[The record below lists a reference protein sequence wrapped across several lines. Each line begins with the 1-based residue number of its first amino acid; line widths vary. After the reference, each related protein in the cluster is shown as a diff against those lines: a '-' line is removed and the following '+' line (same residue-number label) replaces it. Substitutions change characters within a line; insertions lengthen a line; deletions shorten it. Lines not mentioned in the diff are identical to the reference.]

1 MPCIFRWFTRSK
13 VSSASQKFSQRVKKL
28 IVVPV
33 ASNTKVI
40 GLGKSSG
47 IKGGSFLLKNV
58 QNIAIRNINTLDA
71 FDPFPDIE
79 KMTTL
84 TRNTMV

>member
-1 MPCIFRWFTRSK
+1 MSRTMGFDKFISK
-13 VSSASQKFSQRVKKL
+13 IGGGEFSSYTQFMRAYGASCHAFLS
-28 IVVPV
+28 V

-47 IKGGSFLLKNV
+47 IKGGSLLLKNV
-58 QNIAIRNINTLDA
+58 QNIAIRNMKIEDA

-79 KMTTL
+79 KK
-84 TRNTMV
+84 